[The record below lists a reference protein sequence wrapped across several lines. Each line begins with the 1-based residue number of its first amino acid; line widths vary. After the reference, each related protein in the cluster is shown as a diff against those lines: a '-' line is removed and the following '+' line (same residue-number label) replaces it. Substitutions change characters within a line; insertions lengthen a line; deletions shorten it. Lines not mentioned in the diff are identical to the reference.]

1 MTKIDSN
8 ELNYMDNNDTIRT
21 IGELKEFL
29 NKFND
34 NDILSGEYRKEFLG
48 EFVNYEYRPLLKSLF
63 EKNGNVVTLKAMIY

>member
-1 MTKIDSN
+1 
-8 ELNYMDNNDTIRT
+8 MDKNGTIRT
-21 IGELKEFL
+21 VGELKEFL
-29 NKFND
+29 NQFND

>member
-1 MTKIDSN
+1 
-8 ELNYMDNNDTIRT
+8 MDNNDTIRT

-29 NKFND
+29 NQFND

>member
-1 MTKIDSN
+1 
-8 ELNYMDNNDTIRT
+8 MDNNDTIRT